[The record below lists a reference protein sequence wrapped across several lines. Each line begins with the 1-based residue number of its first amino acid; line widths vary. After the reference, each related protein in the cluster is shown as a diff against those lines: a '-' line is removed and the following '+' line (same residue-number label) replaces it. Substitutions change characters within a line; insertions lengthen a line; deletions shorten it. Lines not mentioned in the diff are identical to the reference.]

1 MIPKLIIKSIRF
13 NKGSAI
19 KLDDSSI
26 TIFVGGN
33 NVGKSVG
40 LKNIYNLTHPGG
52 HSVTHKVIEDVD
64 LKTIGSGEEF
74 ISFLQTDDYNS
85 HINKENK
92 INIGGH
98 LRDLY
103 FAGEAWDKN
112 QGKDFGNIFIKLLMT
127 ENRVNFSNN
136 VESKDFYKDKPN
148 HPIHLMYLDENI
160 ELSISEYF
168 KKAFNLDLVVDRFA
182 GNSIHLKVGIRPILV
197 EGENHLTKSY
207 NDRIRALPMLKDQG
221 DGMRS
226 FVSILLEMIS
236 KNHHSLLIDE
246 PEAFLHPPQARLIG
260 KLIGT
265 LFTERQIFISTHSSD
280 LIKGILESKNEKV
293 NLIRIQR
300 EEEFNIGSSLNNV
313 DIETIWKDPVLR
325 YSPILDGLFHEN
337 VIVCESDGDCRFFNA
352 LLEAQFQND
361 PRYYRISD
369 TLFVPAHGKAK
380 IPNIVKALK
389 KISVPTYTICDFDIL
404 NNISPL
410 KELVESHNGDWNTI
424 EPKWKVVY
432 NSVNQIKSQL
442 DKEEAKS
449 EILEAFDSVTTPNL
463 SQKQVEKIREVL
475 KVSTAWS
482 FAKKSGVNFIP
493 SGQAHSAC
501 LNVLEYLN
509 SIGIFP
515 LTVGELE
522 SFDKSIG
529 GNKSKW
535 LEEMLKK
542 DFSNKDIVPEAKRFL
557 SHIVD
562 SIYK

>member
-1 MIPKLIIKSIRF
+1 MIPKLIIESIKF
-13 NKGSAI
+13 NKGNAI

-40 LKNIYNLTHPGG
+40 LKNLYNLTHPNGY
-52 HSVTHKVIEDVD
+52 SVTHKVIEHVD
-64 LKTIGSGEEF
+64 LKTTGSGEEF
-74 ISFLQTDDYNS
+74 ISFLQTDDYNT
-85 HINKENK
+85 HINGENQ
-92 INIGGH
+92 INIGGY
-98 LRDLY
+98 LRDLD
-103 FAGEAWDKN
+103 FAGKIWEKN

-127 ENRVNFSNN
+127 ENRLNFSNN

-182 GNSIHLKVGIRPILV
+182 GKLIHLKVGTRPTLV
-197 EGENHLTKSY
+197 EGENHLSKSY
-207 NDRIRALPMLKDQG
+207 NERIRVLPMLRDQG

-300 EEEFNIGSSLNNV
+300 EEEFNTGSLLSNV

-352 LLEAQFQND
+352 LLEAQFQSD

-369 TLFVPAHGKAK
+369 TLFIPAHGKAK

-389 KISVPTYTICDFDIL
+389 KISVPTFTICDFDIL

-410 KELVESHNGDWNTI
+410 KELVESHNGDWSIIQT
-424 EPKWKVVY
+424 KWNIVY
-432 NSVNQIKSQL
+432 NAVNQIKSQL

-449 EILEAFDSVTTPNL
+449 AILEAFDSVSTPNL
-463 SQKQVEKIREVL
+463 NQKQVEKIREVL

-501 LNVLEYLN
+501 LEVLEYLN

-535 LEEMLKK
+535 LEEILKK
-542 DFSNKDIVPEAKRFL
+542 DFSNSDVVPEAKRFL